1 MITSLVSVWQID
13 STPFP
18 ILERFSFVCCGMRVN
33 KRPVLLP

>member
-13 STPFP
+13 STHFS
-18 ILERFSFVCCGMRVN
+18 ILERFSFVCRGKLVN